1 MDEAEKQTEAPEP
14 APETTEGPTNEELAY
29 QQAQAEIA
37 KLKDDLLRALAETEN
52 TRRRG
57 ERQAQEA
64 RAYAIDKFARELLPV
79 ADNLGRALETLPEDI
94 RASAGDTITTFIE
107 GVALTEKALLEA
119 FGRHGVR
126 RIGVK
131 GEAFDSN
138 LHQAVAQIPSDAPAG
153 SVAEVFQPGY
163 MLAERT
169 LRPAMVAVSAG
180 GAPAAAQT
188 PPASENEAPR
198 EGRIDIKV

>member
-1 MDEAEKQTEAPEP
+1 MDEAEKQVDMAEEP
-14 APETTEGPTNEELAY
+14 AASPTNEELAY
-29 QQAQAEIA
+29 EKAQAEIG
-37 KLKDDLLRALAETEN
+37 KLKDELLRALAEIEN

-79 ADNLGRALETLPEDI
+79 ADNLGRALEALPEDV
-94 RASAGDTITTFIE
+94 RAEAGETVNTFIE
-107 GVALTEKALLEA
+107 GVALTEKSLLEA
-119 FGRHGVR
+119 FGRHGLR
-126 RIGVK
+126 RIGAK

-138 LHQAVAQIPSDAPAG
+138 LHQAVAQVPSDAPAG
-153 SVAEVFQPGY
+153 AIAEVFQAGY
-163 MLAERT
+163 ALGDRT

-180 GAPAAAQT
+180 APAAAP
-188 PPASENEAPR
+188 PPAATEPEPPR

>member
-1 MDEAEKQTEAPEP
+1 MDEAENQIEAPET
-14 APETTEGPTNEELAY
+14 AEGPTNEELAY

-79 ADNLGRALETLPEDI
+79 ADNLGRALETLPADV
-94 RASAGDTITTFIE
+94 RASAGETITTFIE

-126 RIGVK
+126 RIGAK

-180 GAPAAAQT
+180 GAAAA
-188 PPASENEAPR
+188 PPPSSESEPPR